1 MAEEIDT
8 TSQRDDIAWRSLVGG
23 ALLIGGGFV
32 LLDQLLHLGWLAPL
46 ACLAGGLFLLAG
58 GLRNQ
63 QKGVLIA
70 GSIVVGFGLGIAVS
84 LEFPGTWSVVQRLG
98 LVALSG
104 GAGFGLA
111 EFTVSRVRHEVIWWP
126 AIPLA
131 VLVSGGVCMFITSA
145 GLLDFVLYLSLG
157 LGLVF
162 LGIGLSHHWIGLVIP
177 GCLLV
182 STGLGVYI
190 PWATPFGV
198 NALSKTGGM
207 LVLFA
212 FGWGLITVFTRV
224 VMKGLIWWPLIP
236 GGLLAVVGW
245 GLYSGGDPGNA
256 FRFISNTGTVAILL
270 IGFYLMMMR
279 RGIR

>member
-1 MAEEIDT
+1 MAEEINT
-8 TSQRDDIAWRSLVGG
+8 TSQREDIAWRSLVGG

-46 ACLAGGLFLLAG
+46 SGLAGGLFLLVG
-58 GLRNQ
+58 GVRNQ
-63 QKGVLIA
+63 QKGFLIA
-70 GSIVVGFGLGIAVS
+70 GSIVVGFGLGVAIS
-84 LEFPGTWSVVQRLG
+84 LDFPGSWSVLQRVG
-98 LVALSG
+98 VVAFFG
-104 GAGFGLA
+104 GVGFGLA
-111 EFTVSRVRHEVIWWP
+111 ELIVLRVRHKAIWWP
-126 AIPLA
+126 ALPLA
-131 VLVSGGVCMFITSA
+131 ILLSSGVCMFVTPA
-145 GLLDFVLYLSLG
+145 GVLDFVLYLSLG
-157 LGLVF
+157 LGLAL

-182 STGLGVYI
+182 STGLGVYL
-190 PWATPFGV
+190 PWGTPFGV

-212 FGWGLITVFTRV
+212 FGWGLITLFSRA

-245 GLYSGGDPGNA
+245 GLYSSGDPGNA
-256 FRFISNTGTVAILL
+256 FRFISNTGTVAIIL

>member
-1 MAEEIDT
+1 MAEEINT
-8 TSQRDDIAWRSLVGG
+8 TSQRDDVTWRSLVGG
-23 ALLIGGGFV
+23 ALLIGGGFA
-32 LLDQLLHLGWLAPL
+32 LLDQLLRLGWLAPL
-46 ACLAGGLFLLAG
+46 SGLAGGLFLLAG
-58 GLRNQ
+58 GIRNR
-63 QKGVLIA
+63 QKGLLIA
-70 GSIVVGFGLGIAVS
+70 GSIVVGFGLGIATS
-84 LEFPGTWSVVQRLG
+84 LEYPGNWSVVQRIG
-98 LVALSG
+98 LVALFG

-111 EFTVSRVRHEVIWWP
+111 EFTMNRVRREVIWWP

-131 VLVSGGVCMFITSA
+131 ILVSGGVCMFVTPA
-145 GLLDFVLYLSLG
+145 RLLDFVLYISLG
-157 LGLVF
+157 LGLVL

-182 STGLGVYI
+182 WTGLGVYI
-190 PWATPFGV
+190 PWGTSFGV

-212 FGWGLITVFTRV
+212 FGWGLITVFSRV
-224 VMKGLIWWPLIP
+224 VMKGPIWWPLIP

-245 GLYSGGDPGNA
+245 GLYSGENPGNA
-256 FRFISNTGTVAILL
+256 FRFISNTGTVAIIL